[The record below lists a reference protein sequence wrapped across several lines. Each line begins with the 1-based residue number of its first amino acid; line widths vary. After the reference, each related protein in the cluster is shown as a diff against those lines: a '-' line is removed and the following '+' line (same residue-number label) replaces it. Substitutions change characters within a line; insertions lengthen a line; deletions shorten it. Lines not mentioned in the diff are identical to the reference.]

1 MKQHLNKKILS
12 SLIILSISTF
22 SLTGCASLF
31 NNYQSVS
38 ELSTTDVL
46 RTFKKGQ
53 TTMNEVKKRFGPP
66 TKENIITLA
75 EAKQMFAAKNTESY
89 MGEVLN
95 TFREINKM
103 QEIDKMQNKNT
114 NNTNSKNNIN
124 ESKKVILWIYDD
136 TKSSSSIFN
145 PLKVKEKGARLLLLF
160 DPQSERLID
169 YKFQKISKSENNS
182 INPISI
188 F

>member
-1 MKQHLNKKILS
+1 MNMKKNIKIKILL
-12 SLIILSISTF
+12 SLVTLSIS
-22 SLTGCASLF
+22 SLNLTGCASLF

-46 RTFKKGQ
+46 RNFKKGQ
-53 TTMNEVKKRFGPP
+53 TTMDEVKKRFGPP

-75 EAKQMFAAKNTESY
+75 EAKQMFAAKNTENY
-89 MGEVLN
+89 MGDVIN

-103 QEIDKMQNKNT
+103 QEKMMDKMYNKKSNM
-114 NNTNSKNNIN
+114 NQSNID

-136 TKSSSSIFN
+136 TKTSSSIFN
-145 PLKVKEKGARLLLLF
+145 PLKVQSKGARLLLLF

-169 YKFQKISKSENNS
+169 YKFQKITNSEDNT
-182 INPISI
+182 ISI